1 MRGHLQAEAEAN
13 EPRAPHDTVQILIC
27 PEEWGQSTERGPG
40 QRPSRRDDHSLPT
53 PPEPQRRFDPSLFYN
68 IRGATLVVALLTY
81 PQQWGWRP
89 GRPHSVAPTVL
100 CRCTPSI

>member
-40 QRPSRRDDHSLPT
+40 QRPSRRGDHSLPT

-68 IRGATLVVALLTY
+68 IRGATLVVARLVN
-81 PQQWGWRP
+81 PDVGGKGA
-89 GRPHSVAPTVL
+89 GRGRATTIAVG
-100 CRCTPSI
+100 